1 MAAIIDDITS
11 TQPGSL
17 VVVAGD
23 LNAKVGTAI
32 PLSTKA
38 AGAILQH
45 NAACGTHKRQHIRFE
60 RKQQHPDSDFS
71 GKLLQDMCQATHL
84 INLTGITNADSPAAA
99 SFTSTNAV
107 KAQKPSRIDHV
118 LLSPS
123 ALQHLTQHQVLSHLL
138 GSDHLPLQIVLSL
151 SPKPAPS
158 SSDSQQ
164 EQVPLQQIIPSKD
177 RATIQRYITAMADP
191 ATFDELRQLADTG
204 EASAAELNATFTR
217 IVISS
222 AIGAGYK
229 MRDTTQ
235 PRVEPARVYSR
246 HKVWHDSECKRLQ
259 QQFRALQGDPEG
271 DAERRAIQQQYKRR
285 VKQLVRRYR
294 VEVARERAR
303 QWRKDRNSFWRWYR
317 PNGPHCPFTAKT
329 IAEAFGTKL
338 NSYKGAP
345 TQETQHVAGG
355 TGAQFDIS
363 SECPT
368 APEVAAAIMRMDSKA
383 AGADGIPTALLK
395 PSLPPLLGTEREQG
409 DGSTQSLPSD
419 KDAAIQIADAMHVV
433 FQSISSS
440 AMVPEQWHTALL
452 MPIYKGKGQ
461 LADPSNY
468 RPLSIPDVACRVW
481 GSILNQRLLDATK
494 DILPDTMFGFR
505 PGRRTADPLLVLRH
519 MIDMNRA
526 GVGVKFGVAFMD
538 LSAAYDSI
546 DRNLLFTKLKHM
558 GMSDHSI
565 NTLKHL
571 YQDTTCIVKCDEGG
585 SAGFTV
591 NIGLRQGCPLST
603 TLFNLYIWDLHQ
615 HLVSDTEGAGVRL
628 QGVADDEH
636 MLVTDMEYADDVA
649 LCAST
654 PKQLQDLINSFV
666 AYCDR
671 HGLTVNPKKCEVV
684 VFAKSCR
691 AWSGFGD
698 WKVKGKALPRSRKF
712 KYLGVELHDVI
723 GIKGSAEHR
732 LSCMIAAHSA
742 VSRRLNDMQCPKD
755 PVLMADLF
763 DTITAGAGS
772 YGCEI
777 WSTPFLTG
785 WHLRDCT
792 LQRFQATVYKQ
803 ALKVPRSTSNLLV
816 FMEMG
821 RYPMQIQWLQRT
833 LRYWNKL
840 VANKAN
846 SELLDFVLAA
856 EVHQGLFMDR
866 ECWAKELLDGLMF
879 VDPSTDWQTHMMQ
892 MKPIENPKG
901 VAGLAKQKFADSYK
915 EFDSDPTDPECPHRQ
930 RSTYCHLMHHADDS
944 SLLVTPAY
952 ISADM
957 PLASKKAIAAVRL
970 AAAPIQCNTK
980 HGIPYTQRTC
990 QRCGSGVDNEHHML
1004 LECKHTTLAAIR
1016 AEHSVLFDEAD
1027 GVRKLMA
1034 AAYKPE
1040 LATTLGSCIQDMLK
1054 CLEAGLEGQP
1064 IINTGL

>member
-1 MAAIIDDITS
+1 
-11 TQPGSL
+11 
-17 VVVAGD
+17 
-23 LNAKVGTAI
+23 
-32 PLSTKA
+32 
-38 AGAILQH
+38 
-45 NAACGTHKRQHIRFE
+45 
-60 RKQQHPDSDFS
+60 
-71 GKLLQDMCQATHL
+71 
-84 INLTGITNADSPAAA
+84 
-99 SFTSTNAV
+99 
-107 KAQKPSRIDHV
+107 
-118 LLSPS
+118 
-123 ALQHLTQHQVLSHLL
+123 
-138 GSDHLPLQIVLSL
+138 
-151 SPKPAPS
+151 
-158 SSDSQQ
+158 
-164 EQVPLQQIIPSKD
+164 
-177 RATIQRYITAMADP
+177 
-191 ATFDELRQLADTG
+191 
-204 EASAAELNATFTR
+204 
-217 IVISS
+217 
-222 AIGAGYK
+222 
-229 MRDTTQ
+229 
-235 PRVEPARVYSR
+235 
-246 HKVWHDSECKRLQ
+246 
-259 QQFRALQGDPEG
+259 
-271 DAERRAIQQQYKRR
+271 
-285 VKQLVRRYR
+285 
-294 VEVARERAR
+294 
-303 QWRKDRNSFWRWYR
+303 
-317 PNGPHCPFTAKT
+317 
-329 IAEAFGTKL
+329 
-338 NSYKGAP
+338 
-345 TQETQHVAGG
+345 
-355 TGAQFDIS
+355 
-363 SECPT
+363 
-368 APEVAAAIMRMDSKA
+368 MDSKA

-409 DGSTQSLPSD
+409 DGSTQSLPSS
-419 KDAAIQIADAMHVV
+419 KDAAIQIADAMHAV

-546 DRNLLFTKLKHM
+546 DRNLLFAKLKHM

-571 YQDTTCIVKCDEGG
+571 YQDTTCIVKCDQGG

-615 HLVSDTEGAGVRL
+615 HLVSDTKGAGVRL
-628 QGVADDEH
+628 QGATDDEQL
-636 MLVTDMEYADDVA
+636 LVTDMEYADDAA

-777 WSTPFLTG
+777 WSTPFLAG

-833 LRYWNKL
+833 LSYWNKL

-846 SELLDFVLAA
+846 SDLLDFVLAA
-856 EVHQGLFMDR
+856 EVHHGLFMDR

-879 VDPSTDWQTHMMQ
+879 VDPSKDWQTHMMQ
-892 MKPIENPKG
+892 LKPIENPRD
-901 VAGLAKQKFADSYK
+901 VARLAKQKFADSYK
-915 EFDSDPTDPECPHRQ
+915 EFDRDPTDPECPHRQ
-930 RSTYCHLMHHADDS
+930 RSTYCHLMHQADDS

-957 PLASKKAIAAVRL
+957 PLALKKAIAAVRL

-1004 LECKHTTLAAIR
+1004 FECRHTMLAAAR
-1016 AEHSVLFDEAD
+1016 AKHSVLFDEAD
-1027 GVRKLMA
+1027 DVRKLMA
-1034 AAYKPE
+1034 TAYKPE
-1040 LATTLGSCIQDMLK
+1040 LATILGSCMQDMLK
-1054 CLEAGLEGQP
+1054 SLEAGLDGQP
-1064 IINTGL
+1064 NVTPAS